1 MSSRHPHSFP
11 PLGDGSRFDV
21 IVSRGRA
28 LRRRRQIGAGAG
40 AGSALAATALA
51 VVLLAGVPTPKD
63 DMIVADEN
71 TTAST
76 ITTTT
81 TIATTTTTTTALSS
95 TTMTVRVD
103 PGADSAR
110 IVVTD
115 PAQPM
120 PTAQDA
126 PAQQCVLATL
136 SDSDGRVVAE
146 ESACT
151 DLNDPEAVV
160 VLPLRNTDPQ
170 IDCGSSVE
178 RIDPIERATRSAST
192 TFELTPPPT
201 LTAGG
206 YELTIAA
213 TSGIGDGCANPTP
226 DPYEAENSVVASFG
240 YTIE

>member
-1 MSSRHPHSFP
+1 MSPFQVRSRNASWTLSAVHEGNSSSGEQLVSSLRWADTLFAPE
-11 PLGDGSRFDV
+11 RRVV
-21 IVSRGRA
+21 IKDKD
-28 LRRRRQIGAGAG
+28 
-40 AGSALAATALA
+40 AT
-51 VVLLAGVPTPKD
+51 GV
-63 DMIVADEN
+63 A
-71 TTAST
+71 
-76 ITTTT
+76 
-81 TIATTTTTTTALSS
+81 TTTTTTALSS
-95 TTMTVRVD
+95 TTMTIRVD

-178 RIDPIERATRSAST
+178 RIEPIERATRSAST

-226 DPYEAENSVVASFG
+226 DPYEAENSVVESFG